1 MYSQAKSK
9 GIRLRDHPGF
19 VDAAI
24 ALLEESSDMERLND
38 GVEDSRRV
46 DSQQEIIRQIYGAR
60 RDRQSVDFDMRHIL
74 YNRSLEDL
82 NTLFL
87 NGELSDI
94 DELEYLKLRQEALD
108 LQMREATDWK

>member
-1 MYSQAKSK
+1 
-9 GIRLRDHPGF
+9 
-19 VDAAI
+19 
-24 ALLEESSDMERLND
+24 MERLNNN
-38 GVEDSRRV
+38 VKDSRRV
-46 DSQQEIIRQIYGAR
+46 DSQQEIMRQIYGAR
-60 RDRQSVDFDMRHIL
+60 RDRQSVNFDMDHVL

-82 NTLFL
+82 NALFL